1 MISGFYFS
9 RMYLHFDIA
18 KAKYIFFVLVA
29 LEYIKNTAQQLNQDK
44 THQYSLFSGMY
55 QPSLVMQTVKR
66 QFGTLR
72 AGCKNNLQLCSLL
85 ALC

>member
-1 MISGFYFS
+1 MMRGFYFS

-18 KAKYIFFVLVA
+18 KAEYIFFVVVLVA
-29 LEYIKNTAQQLNQDK
+29 LEYIKNPAQQLNQDK
-44 THQYSLFSGMY
+44 RHQYFLFPGMY
-55 QPSLVMQTVKR
+55 QPSLGMQTVKR

-85 ALC
+85 A